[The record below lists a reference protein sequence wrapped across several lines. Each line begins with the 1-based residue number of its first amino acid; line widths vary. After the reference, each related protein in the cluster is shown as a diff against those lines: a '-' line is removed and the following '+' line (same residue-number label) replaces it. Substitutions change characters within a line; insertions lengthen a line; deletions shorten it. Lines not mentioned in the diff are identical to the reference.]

1 MRRPF
6 IAWGPR
12 RGNRLT
18 IKRQRPTATTAAS
31 AERAPGPAQRT
42 EGLDTPLQFLKGVG
56 PQRATLLAKLGLE
69 TVADALLHLPRRHED
84 RSQLTPL
91 GRLAVGPEPRTCAG
105 TVAGMSP
112 PPRGRPQVP
121 LFVTLRDPT
130 GFLRAVWFGQPYLA
144 RIFQRGQRLIVHGKI
159 QPPNRGSG
167 ALEMRVDD
175 YEIVEDAED
184 ETLHTGRLVPVYP
197 RTAGLQ
203 QRPLRALLKR
213 LVDAHAAA
221 VPELLPVGVLARR
234 GLLPLGE
241 ALRAGHFPATEAER
255 AAGLRRLVFDDFLI
269 LEVGLAIRRN
279 REGRRP
285 GLALNPPGELARR
298 LRAALPFALTGA
310 QERVWKEIRTDM
322 AAPYPMN
329 RLLQGDVGS
338 GKTIVACLAIL
349 TAIEAGYQAALMA
362 PTEILAEQHA
372 MTLGRLLVPL
382 GVEVTLLTN
391 ATRGKARRERLEA
404 LRAGAVACVV
414 GTHALVQKSV
424 GFKRFG
430 LAVVDEQHR
439 FGVVQR
445 ALLRGKGESPD
456 VLVMTATP
464 IPRTLALTLY
474 GDLDVS
480 VLDEMPPGRQRI
492 VTGVRDEKGRAR
504 VYAFLREQVQAGRQ
518 VYVVYPLVEE
528 SEVLDLR
535 AATDM
540 ARRLQSEIF
549 PEFRVG
555 LLHGRMSFA
564 EKDGVMGEFRSGAI
578 QLLVSTTVIE
588 VGIDVPNATVM
599 LVEHAERFGL
609 SQLHQLR
616 GRVGRGSERSYCI
629 LMSAG
634 ASEEARRRLAAMEET
649 GDGFRI
655 AEADLGIRGPGD
667 FFGTR
672 QSGLPAFRV
681 ADLLRDAALLEEA
694 RQEAFALVAADPD
707 LARPEHRALRAALL
721 ARWRGKL
728 DLASVG

>member
-12 RGNRLT
+12 RGNRLG
-18 IKRQRPTATTAAS
+18 IKPERQTAAS
-31 AERAPGPAQRT
+31 SVSVER
-42 EGLDTPLQFLKGVG
+42 LDTPLQFVKGVG
-56 PQRATLLAKLGLE
+56 PQRAKLYEKLGLE
-69 TVADALLHLPRRHED
+69 TVGDALLHLPRRHED
-84 RSQLTPL
+84 RSELTPL
-91 GRLAVGPEPRTCAG
+91 GRLAVGPAPRTCAG
-105 TVAGMSP
+105 TVAGVSP

-121 LFVTLRDPT
+121 LFVTLRDAT

-144 RIFQRGQRLIVHGKI
+144 RVFRRGQRLIVHGKI

-197 RTAGLQ
+197 STAGLQ
-203 QRPLRALLKR
+203 QRPLRALMKR
-213 LVDAHAAA
+213 LVDAHAAS
-221 VPELLPVGVLARR
+221 VPEPLPAAVLARR
-234 GLLPLGE
+234 QLLPLGE
-241 ALRAGHFPATEAER
+241 ALRVGHFPATDAER
-255 AAGLRRLVFDDFLI
+255 AAGMRRLVFDDFLI
-269 LEVGLAIRRN
+269 LEVGLAVRRH

-285 GLALNPPGELARR
+285 GLSLNPPGELARR
-298 LRAALPFALTGA
+298 LRAGLPFALTAA
-310 QERVWKEIRTDM
+310 QERVWREIRADM

-338 GKTIVACLAIL
+338 GKTLVACLAIV
-349 TAIEAGYQAALMA
+349 TTVEAGYQAALMA

-372 MTLGRLLVPL
+372 LTLGRLLAPL
-382 GVEVTLLTN
+382 GVEVTVLTN

-404 LRAGAVACVV
+404 LRAGAVGCVV
-414 GTHALVQKSV
+414 GTHALVQKAV
-424 GFKRFG
+424 GFKRLG

-445 ALLRGKGESPD
+445 AVLRGKGESPD

-492 VTGVRDEKGRAR
+492 VTGVRDEKGRGR
-504 VYAFLREQVQAGRQ
+504 VYAFLREQMQAGRQ

-528 SEVLDLR
+528 SEALDLR

-540 ARRLQSEIF
+540 ASRLQSEVF

-555 LLHGRMSFA
+555 LLHGRMSFG
-564 EKDGVMGEFRSGAI
+564 EKDAVMSEFRSGVI

-616 GRVGRGSERSYCI
+616 GRVGRGSEKSYCI
-629 LMSAG
+629 LMSQA

-649 GDGFRI
+649 SDGFRI

-667 FFGTR
+667 FIGTR
-672 QSGLPAFRV
+672 QSGLPSFRV
-681 ADLLRDAALLEEA
+681 ADLVRDAAVLEEA
-694 RQEAFALVAADPD
+694 RKEAFALVAADPD
-707 LARPEHRALRAALL
+707 LARPEHRALRAGVL